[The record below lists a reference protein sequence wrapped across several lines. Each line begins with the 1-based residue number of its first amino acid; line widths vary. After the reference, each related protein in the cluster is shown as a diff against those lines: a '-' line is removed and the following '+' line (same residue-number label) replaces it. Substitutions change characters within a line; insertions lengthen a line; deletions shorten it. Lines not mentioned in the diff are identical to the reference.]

1 MNALRKR
8 VFEEMIGMDMVKVS
22 ALGKEKNEY
31 VKHINK
37 FKKQCIRD
45 EKAIKKK
52 KEKLEKA
59 REAVAK
65 LEGEIE
71 KAENNLKSN
80 EESKEKI
87 LNLVKDIDLEVED
100 SKRRLMLKAR
110 PLVEEDAEGLGIHIE
125 SEGECSVCMDIWPF
139 VFNACI
145 SENCKYVICLEC
157 YEKCKGKCPNCR
169 KKFIK

>member
-8 VFEEMIGMDMVKVS
+8 VYEDMIGMDLVKAS
-22 ALGKEKNEY
+22 ALGKEKNEF
-31 VKHINK
+31 VKNINK
-37 FKKQCIRD
+37 LKKLCIRD

-59 REAVAK
+59 REAVLV
-65 LEGEIE
+65 LEREIN
-71 KAENNLKSN
+71 KAENILKSN
-80 EESKEKI
+80 EVCKEKMV
-87 LNLVKDIDLEVED
+87 NLVKDIDLEVED
-100 SKRRLMLKAR
+100 SKRRLMLQAR
-110 PLVEEDAEGLGIHIE
+110 PIVEEEAEGLGIHIE
-125 SEGECSVCMDIWPF
+125 SEGECSVCFDIWPF

-145 SENCKYVICLEC
+145 SESCKYVMCLEC